1 MRLLHH
7 QAREPG
13 FRHDFAEVKECKV
26 RSMPDAESIEAA
38 EEAVLE
44 AADMLPNL
52 VTGLEELIDA
62 RRRTFQAERVLEEDL
77 SAVELVKD
85 QLDEKG
91 RRVAERRKD
100 VDKATRELEKLAD
113 QLGTA
118 AFAAREVGDLGDL
131 SIFNARNDAQKEVD
145 EYEGQIAE
153 LNEAK
158 GFGAVIKAKAKQA
171 QLMAKATAIKA
182 RYKGMER
189 EIGRGLVEEG
199 TEELVRCDG
208 TEVLITKIASQKD
221 TLEALE
227 KLLNDANADFMR
239 TAADAADRFALDHV
253 SHHKDLVA
261 ASKRMQEGIRQAHR
275 DQKAAGR
282 KIIERLDVAV
292 SLGELDPDSVV
303 WAELKQL
310 RALREE
316 DDS

>member
-1 MRLLHH
+1 MS
-7 QAREPG
+7 
-13 FRHDFAEVKECKV
+13 D
-26 RSMPDAESIEAA
+26 PDSIEAA

-52 VTGLEELIDA
+52 VDGLEDLIDA

-91 RRVAERRKD
+91 RRVADRRKD
-100 VDKATRELEKLAD
+100 VDKATKELEKLAE

-118 AFAAREVGDLGDL
+118 AFAAREVGDLPDL
-131 SIFNARNDAQKEVD
+131 SIFNERNAAQKEVD
-145 EYEGQIAE
+145 EYEGQISE
-153 LNEAK
+153 LKEAK
-158 GFGAVIKAKAKQA
+158 GFAAVVKAKAKQA
-171 QLMAKATAIKA
+171 QLLAKATAIKA
-182 RYKGMER
+182 RFRGMER

-199 TEELVRCDG
+199 TEELVRCDA
-208 TEVLITKIASQKD
+208 TEVLITKIGSQKE
-221 TLEALE
+221 TLAALE

-261 ASKRMQEGIRQAHR
+261 ATKRMKEGIKQARR
-275 DQKAAGR
+275 DQKAAGA

-292 SLGELDPDSVV
+292 SLGELDKESMV
-303 WAELKQL
+303 WAELKTL
-310 RALREE
+310 RALRED